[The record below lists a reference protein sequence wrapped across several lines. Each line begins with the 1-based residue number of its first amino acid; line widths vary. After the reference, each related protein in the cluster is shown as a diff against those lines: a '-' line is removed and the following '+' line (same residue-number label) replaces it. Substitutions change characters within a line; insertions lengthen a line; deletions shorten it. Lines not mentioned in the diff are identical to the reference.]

1 MERSKGYALMFL
13 LGAFVTGG
21 ALGFTADRVMAT
33 NHRHEGRGTHAFRQR
48 MAEDL
53 KLTPQQQRSVDSL
66 IDLKHRQILALYKPV
81 RPQLDSIAIVARQV
95 GDSTHEQIKRLL
107 NAEQA
112 AKLDQMR
119 DAARKDLADRRERDS
134 LAGPPGA
141 PGSKRY

>member
-1 MERSKGYALMFL
+1 
-13 LGAFVTGG
+13 
-21 ALGFTADRVMAT
+21 
-33 NHRHEGRGTHAFRQR
+33 